1 MDRLKDAERYLL
13 LCLGS
18 SNLVIKRDAC
28 ECLYD
33 LEKELNN
40 FKGAIGYKDIA
51 DSLRIITQDIDI
63 QNSIA
68 TLQSRYNSEKWQ
80 RESLQSSIEK
90 KNILLISSFVSFIAI
105 MVIIYID
112 RKSVV

>member
-68 TLQSRYNSEKWQ
+68 TLQSRYNSENGRGKVYNPV
-80 RESLQSSIEK
+80 L
-90 KNILLISSFVSFIAI
+90 
-105 MVIIYID
+105 
-112 RKSVV
+112 RKRIFF

>member
-1 MDRLKDAERYLL
+1 MGNLYLYMDRLKDAERYLL

-51 DSLRIITQDIDI
+51 DSLRMLLKILIFK
-63 QNSIA
+63 IA
-68 TLQSRYNSEKWQ
+68 
-80 RESLQSSIEK
+80 
-90 KNILLISSFVSFIAI
+90 
-105 MVIIYID
+105 
-112 RKSVV
+112 